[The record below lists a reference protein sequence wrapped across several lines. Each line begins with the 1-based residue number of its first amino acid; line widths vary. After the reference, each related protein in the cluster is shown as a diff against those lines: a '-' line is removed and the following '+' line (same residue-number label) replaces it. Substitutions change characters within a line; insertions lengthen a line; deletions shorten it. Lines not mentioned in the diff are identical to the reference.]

1 MEEAVIG
8 ESRQA
13 PGGGRMNVGQ
23 IEHELG
29 KLRTNDD
36 GSLALRSSVLNLIVV
51 TDEESAEEITTS
63 VSRLAGR
70 YPARAVVLIADPDE
84 GEPNV
89 DVGLSAFC
97 HARGGGG
104 AQVCAEQITIHAE
117 GPPAEHLESL
127 AGPLLVPDLPVF
139 LWYPGAFSPRSP
151 GFFAMAQLADRVI
164 LDSAGGPQEDHEA
177 CLRRISELLEDP
189 ATPAIGDLQ
198 WVGLSPWRS
207 LLADTFGAPER
218 AGELEKIERVEVLY
232 APGGENR
239 ALLLVGWLASALGWT
254 PESTTRNDGGQTIE
268 YSGPSGGVTVGLS
281 PDSPDARLRRIR
293 LYSEEYSFQVSRHR
307 AHSDVRT
314 TVMRGEDLLAER
326 TVHIG
331 SFDLGVLVGEEM
343 GYRGHDEAYG
353 AALRAAVEVLDL

>member
-8 ESRQA
+8 EPRHA
-13 PGGGRMNVGQ
+13 PGNGRMSVGQ

-36 GSLALRSSVLNLIVV
+36 GTLALRSSVLNMLVV
-51 TDEESAEEITTS
+51 TDEESATEVTDS
-63 VSRLAGR
+63 VSKLAGR
-70 YPARAVVLIADPDE
+70 YPARVVVFIADPE
-84 GEPNV
+84 GETNV

-117 GPPAEHLESL
+117 GPPASHLESL

-139 LWYPGAFSPRSP
+139 LWYPGAFSPSSP
-151 GFFAMAQLADRVI
+151 EFASMALLADRVI
-164 LDSAGGPQEDHEA
+164 LDSAASEDRET
-177 CLRRISELLEDP
+177 CLRQIAALVEDP

-218 AGELEKIERVEVLY
+218 AEELAKIERAEVLY

-239 ALLLVGWLASALGWT
+239 ALLLIGWLASTLGWK
-254 PESTTRNDGGQTIE
+254 PEEAGRSGGGLNVRF
-268 YSGPSGGVTVGLS
+268 SGPSGDITLDLS
-281 PDSPDARLRRIR
+281 PESPDARLRRIR

-307 AHSDVRT
+307 ELSDVRT
-314 TVMRGEDLLAER
+314 TVMRGEDLIAER

-331 SFDLGVLVGEEM
+331 SFDLGVLVGEEL
-343 GYRGHDEAYG
+343 GYRGRDEAYE
-353 AALRAAVEVLDL
+353 AALRTAVQVLDL

>member
-63 VSRLAGR
+63 VSGLAGR

-164 LDSAGGPQEDHEA
+164 LDSAEGPPEDHEA
-177 CLRRISELLEDP
+177 CLRQISTLLEDP

-232 APGGENR
+232 APGGGNR
-239 ALLLVGWLASALGWT
+239 ALLLVGWLASPWDGRRKARPGTTEARPWSSPAPPAASPSSSRPT
-254 PESTTRNDGGQTIE
+254 PPTRG
-268 YSGPSGGVTVGLS
+268 
-281 PDSPDARLRRIR
+281 
-293 LYSEEYSFQVSRHR
+293 
-307 AHSDVRT
+307 
-314 TVMRGEDLLAER
+314 
-326 TVHIG
+326 
-331 SFDLGVLVGEEM
+331 
-343 GYRGHDEAYG
+343 
-353 AALRAAVEVLDL
+353 

>member
-1 MEEAVIG
+1 MIG
-8 ESRQA
+8 ESRRA
-13 PGGGRMNVGQ
+13 PGGGRMSVGQ

-36 GSLALRSSVLNLIVV
+36 GTLALRSSVLNLIVV
-51 TDEESAEEITTS
+51 TDEESADEITTS
-63 VSRLAGR
+63 VSKLAGR
-70 YPARAVVLIADPDE
+70 YPARAVVFIADPE
-84 GEPNV
+84 GESNV

-117 GPPAEHLESL
+117 GPPAVHLESL
-127 AGPLLVPDLPVF
+127 AGPLLIPDLPVF

-151 GFFAMAQLADRVI
+151 EFAAMAELADRVI
-164 LDSAGGPQEDHEA
+164 LDSAASEDYET
-177 CLRRISELLEDP
+177 CLRQIAGLIEDP
-189 ATPAIGDLQ
+189 STPAIGDLQ
-198 WVGLSPWRS
+198 WVGLSPWRA

-218 AGELEKIERVEVLY
+218 AGELEKIERAEVLY

-239 ALLLVGWLASALGWT
+239 ALLLIGWLASTLGWR
-254 PESTTRNDGGQTIE
+254 PERRNGAGQNLE
-268 YSGPSGGVTVGLS
+268 FSGPSGDISVELS

-307 AHSDVRT
+307 DLSDVRT
-314 TVMRGEDLLAER
+314 TVMRGDDLLAER

-331 SFDLGVLVGEEM
+331 SFDLGVLVGEEL
-343 GYRGHDEAYG
+343 GYRGHDEAYE
-353 AALRAAVEVLDL
+353 AALRTAVEILDL

>member
-8 ESRQA
+8 EARKV
-13 PGGGRMNVGQ
+13 PGGGRMSVGQ

-70 YPARAVVLIADPDE
+70 YPARAVMFIADPED
-84 GEPNV
+84 EPNV

-127 AGPLLVPDLPVF
+127 AGPLLIPDLPIF
-139 LWYPGAFSPRSP
+139 LWYPGTFSSRAT
-151 GFFAMAQLADRVI
+151 GFSAMAQLADRVI
-164 LDSAGGPQEDHEA
+164 LDSAGGPTEDHAA
-177 CLRRISELLEDP
+177 CLREISNLLEDP

-218 AGELEKIERVEVLY
+218 AEELAKIERAEVLY

-239 ALLLVGWLASALGWT
+239 ALLLIGWLASTLGWK
-254 PESTTRNDGGQTIE
+254 PERASRSGGVRNIRF
-268 YSGPSGGVTVGLS
+268 SGPSGDISVDLS

-307 AHSDVRT
+307 ELSDVRT

-331 SFDLGVLVGEEM
+331 SFDLGVLVGEEL
-343 GYRGHDEAYG
+343 GYRGRDEAYE
-353 AALRAAVEVLDL
+353 AALRTSVGMLDL

>member
-1 MEEAVIG
+1 M
-8 ESRQA
+8 S
-13 PGGGRMNVGQ
+13 VGQ

-29 KLRTNDD
+29 RLRTNDD
-36 GSLALRSSVLNLIVV
+36 GTLALRSSVLNMIVV
-51 TDEESAEEITTS
+51 TDEESATEITTS
-63 VSRLAGR
+63 VSKLAGR
-70 YPARAVVLIADPDE
+70 YPARAVVFVADLE
-84 GEPNV
+84 GEWNV

-117 GPPAEHLESL
+117 GPPAAHLESL
-127 AGPLLVPDLPVF
+127 AGPLLIPDLPVF
-139 LWYPGAFSPRSP
+139 LWYPGSFSPRSP
-151 GFFAMAQLADRVI
+151 EFSAMAELADRVI
-164 LDSAGGPQEDHEA
+164 LDSAASDDHEV
-177 CLRRISELLEDP
+177 CLRQIATLVEDP

-218 AGELEKIERVEVLY
+218 AGELEKIERVEILY

-239 ALLLVGWLASALGWT
+239 ALLLLGWLASTLEWK
-254 PESTTRNDGGQTIE
+254 PERARHNGEGQTVE
-268 YSGPSGGVTVGLS
+268 FSSPSGDISVELS
-281 PDSPDARLRRIR
+281 SHSPDARLRRIR

-307 AHSDVRT
+307 ALSDVRT

-353 AALRAAVEVLDL
+353 AALRTAVEVLDL

>member
-8 ESRQA
+8 EPRQA
-13 PGGGRMNVGQ
+13 PGGGRMSVGQ

-36 GSLALRSSVLNLIVV
+36 GTLALRSSVLNLIVV

-70 YPARAVVLIADPDE
+70 YPARAVVFVADPE
-84 GEPNV
+84 GELNV

-117 GPPAEHLESL
+117 GPPAAHLESL
-127 AGPLLVPDLPVF
+127 ASPLLIPDLPVF

-151 GFFAMAQLADRVI
+151 EFAAMAELADRVI
-164 LDSAGGPQEDHEA
+164 LDSAGGPTEEHET
-177 CLRRISELLEDP
+177 CLRQIASLVEDP

-207 LLADTFGAPER
+207 LLADTFGVSER
-218 AGELEKIERVEVLY
+218 AGELEKLERVEVLY

-239 ALLLVGWLASALGWT
+239 TLLLVGWLASTLGWT
-254 PESTTRNDGGQTIE
+254 PESTTRNGGGRTIE
-268 YSGPSGGVTVGLS
+268 FSGPSGRITVELS

-307 AHSDVRT
+307 ALSDVRT

-353 AALRAAVEVLDL
+353 AALRTAVEVLDL